1 MRYIGLLLIGLEV
14 LRKEGRRKENR
25 RGWDNGNKRK
35 IENNIAI
42 TFNCANDNK
51 K

>member
-1 MRYIGLLLIGLEV
+1 MNWKCHEMRGKKG
-14 LRKEGRRKENR
+14 KSQ
-25 RGWDNGNKRK
+25 RGDNGNKRK

>member
-1 MRYIGLLLIGLEV
+1 MRGKKG
-14 LRKEGRRKENR
+14 KSQ
-25 RGWDNGNKRK
+25 RGDNGNKRK

-51 K
+51 I